1 MSILFT
7 HEYQAQWTDMDFNQH
22 LANSAFLGYGRRFKL
37 RNQFTTDP
45 DGLCATVD
53 SVPRR

>member
-22 LANSAFLGYGRRFKL
+22 MANSAFLG
-37 RNQFTTDP
+37 
-45 DGLCATVD
+45 
-53 SVPRR
+53 

>member
-7 HEYQAQWTDMDFNQH
+7 HEYHAQWTDMELNQH

-37 RNQFTTDP
+37 RNQFTTEAA
-45 DGLCATVD
+45 GLCVTVD